1 MVTIVAAKPG
11 RNPNRPIRGIWCLA
25 TAFLC
30 VLGLLPVPAGAA
42 EKTLPGSVTEI
53 ELSFAP
59 LVKRAAPAVVNIYA
73 TKVAQQLRSPLFDDP
88 FFNQFFGGAF
98 PSDPMGP
105 GQNSLGSGV
114 IVRIDGLIV
123 TNFHV
128 VKDAD
133 EINVVLADRREFP
146 AEILRMDERTDL
158 AVLKIDAAGER
169 LPFLELMDSDNIE
182 VGDLVLAIGNPFG
195 VGQTVTSGIVSAL
208 GRTSVNI
215 SDFRSFIQT
224 DAAINPGNSG
234 GALVGMDGRLAGIN
248 TAIFT
253 QSGSASGIGFAI
265 PSNMVAVVIAGV
277 TSGVPLVRPWLG
289 ARGQTVTAE
298 VAESLGMRRPL
309 GMLVSKIYP
318 GGPADRGGVKL
329 GDVIFAVDDHE
340 VSDSEALQF
349 RIATRAVGDRAR
361 LSIYR
366 KGGELSVEVSLVAPP
381 EEPPR
386 NETLLDGS
394 HPLSGATVANLSP
407 ALAEELSAAGVPES
421 GVIILGLRR
430 GTPAALMRFVPGDL
444 ILAINDEA
452 VETVASLKRAL
463 REDHRDWR
471 ITVRRGSQLINMM
484 ARR

>member
-1 MVTIVAAKPG
+1 MSAPTAPG
-11 RNPNRPIRGIWCLA
+11 RNQSRWKGAVRRLVA
-25 TAFLC
+25 AVVC
-30 VLGLLPVPAGAA
+30 VLGFLPVLAGAA
-42 EKTLPGSVTEI
+42 EKTLPTSIAEL

-59 LVKRAAPAVVNIYA
+59 LVKKAAPAVVNIYA
-73 TKVAQQLRSPLFDDP
+73 TKAAQQLSSPLFDDP
-88 FFNQFFGGAF
+88 FFRRFFSEVF

-123 TNFHV
+123 TNYHV

-133 EINVVLADRREFP
+133 AINVVLADRREFP
-146 AEILRMDERTDL
+146 AEVLRMDERTDL
-158 AVLKIDAAGER
+158 AVVKIDVAGER
-169 LPFLELMDSDNIE
+169 LPFLELMDSDAIE

-253 QSGSASGIGFAI
+253 QSGTASGIGFAI

-298 VAESLGMRRPL
+298 IAESLGMRRPL
-309 GMLVSKIYP
+309 GVLVNKIYP
-318 GGPADRGGVKL
+318 SGPAGQAGVRL

-340 VSDSEALQF
+340 VPDAEALQF
-349 RIATRAVGDRAR
+349 RIATRAVGDRVR
-361 LSIYR
+361 LSVFR
-366 KGGELSVEVSLVAPP
+366 KGGEMSVEATLVAPP
-381 EEPPR
+381 EDPPR
-386 NETLLDGS
+386 NETLLEGS
-394 HPLSGATVANLSP
+394 HPLSGATVVNLSP
-407 ALAEELSAAGVPES
+407 AVAEELSAIGVPDS
-421 GVIILGLRR
+421 GVIIMELHR
-430 GTPAALMRFVPGDL
+430 GTPAALMRFSPGDL
-444 ILAINDEA
+444 VIA
-452 VETVASLKRAL
+452 VNEHEIETVADLERAL
-463 REDHRDWR
+463 RDDTRDWR

>member
-1 MVTIVAAKPG
+1 MVTTASAAPG
-11 RNPNRPIRGIWCLA
+11 CNLHRPTSKIRRLA
-25 TAFLC
+25 AAALC
-30 VLGLLPVPAGAA
+30 ALGLLWVPAGAA
-42 EKTLPGSVTEI
+42 EKVLPGSIAELA
-53 ELSFAP
+53 LSFAP
-59 LVKRAAPAVVNIYA
+59 LVKKAAPAVVNIYA
-73 TKVAQQLRSPLFDDP
+73 TKAAQQFSSPLFDDP
-88 FFNQFFGGAF
+88 FFRQFLGDVF
-98 PSDPMGP
+98 PRDPVGP

-114 IVRIDGLIV
+114 IIRIDGLIV
-123 TNFHV
+123 TNYHV

-133 EINVVLADRREFP
+133 AINVVLADRREFP
-146 AEILRMDERTDL
+146 AQVLRLDERTDL

-169 LPFLELMDSDNIE
+169 LPFLELMDSDEIE

-234 GALVGMDGRLAGIN
+234 GALVSMDGRLAGIN

-253 QSGSASGIGFAI
+253 QSGTASGIGFAI
-265 PSNMVAVVIAGV
+265 PSNMVAVVIVGV
-277 TSGVPLVRPWLG
+277 TSGMPLIRPWLG

-298 VAESLGMRRPL
+298 IAESLGMRRPL
-309 GMLVSKIYP
+309 GVLVNKVHP
-318 GGPADRGGVKL
+318 GGPADRAGIKL
-329 GDVIFAVDDHE
+329 GDVIFAVGDHE
-340 VSDSEALQF
+340 VPDAEALQF
-349 RIATRAVGDRAR
+349 RIATLAVGDRAR
-361 LSIYR
+361 LSIFR

-381 EEPPR
+381 EVPRR

-394 HPLSGATVANLSP
+394 HPLSGATAANLSP
-407 ALAEELSAAGVPES
+407 ALAEELSAVGVPDA
-421 GVIILGLRR
+421 GVIILDLRR
-430 GTPAALMRFVPGDL
+430 GSPAALMRFAPGDI
-444 ILAINDEA
+444 ILAINDEKI
-452 VETVASLKRAL
+452 ETVADLELAL